1 MASFDFDN
9 YKAVGIV
16 ENIPASNHSYIHVI
30 GYCEMYSSNI
40 HRYSNE
46 EARNIFS
53 KKGRVF
59 AYMFGQ
65 KNPDLNGHC
74 VSLAVMPNE
83 KPGEGLDEYVWDW
96 SVDVIDIAS
105 PVLKI
110 VPDSLGTDGQKNYSI
125 LSNHELLNVSHDTY
139 IESNGCVYLIKA
151 NSIERMIKYWTFSDL
166 EVKCS
171 DDSVLLYNGTLYIAG
186 GLCDNS
192 GVVDI
197 TTDDQLIDWF
207 CKKILKPRWD
217 EYVSNKNYKEIESN
231 IKDVLGSVNLDSS
244 IYNSRLKRLKTL
256 NTNLQLSFENLQ
268 DISLNP
274 WFKDLLQ
281 SAVARF
287 KENYVSEVEK
297 ANEAEIK
304 RLQEEHNQLIEVEN
318 ERYKNATKD
327 SKEEFENTKI
337 QLEIQLE
344 SIKEEVTNRGNELAD
359 INAQIETKKET
370 LKQEEAKWSSIQ
382 EKKDAIIEDFG
393 VIRDVLNIQ
402 STSGLSQASSSQL
415 STMSIDLEKTA
426 SEYVQVFM
434 KRLELILQAYGVE
447 ESDAQNTTQLLAKH
461 KISITNDIRTIHS
474 ILKASGN
481 CVYMVEYVTPKWNS
495 FEDLWQNGLSML
507 VEEAK
512 NNTLVQHFLILRN
525 MNLSY
530 IPSYVQPI
538 IDIENGLCDTLCNT
552 GEKLPFN
559 LRILG
564 HVTDDSLMPI
574 NIYSL
579 EDIGCIK
586 KYQFKKRNIEI
597 SKLDLPSG
605 YLTPFSFNDLSSE
618 QGEVVSYVEEYLSED
633 E

>member
-74 VSLAVMPNE
+74 VSLAIMPNE

-171 DDSVLLYNGTLYIAG
+171 DDSVLLYNGKLYIAG

-274 WFKDLLQ
+274 WFKNLLQ

-344 SIKEEVTNRGNELAD
+344 SIKEEVTNRGNELAN

-415 STMSIDLEKTA
+415 STMNIDLENTA

-538 IDIENGLCDTLCNT
+538 IDIENGLCDTLYNT

>member
-1 MASFDFDN
+1 
-9 YKAVGIV
+9 
-16 ENIPASNHSYIHVI
+16 
-30 GYCEMYSSNI
+30 
-40 HRYSNE
+40 
-46 EARNIFS
+46 
-53 KKGRVF
+53 
-59 AYMFGQ
+59 
-65 KNPDLNGHC
+65 
-74 VSLAVMPNE
+74 MPNE

-171 DDSVLLYNGTLYIAG
+171 DDSVLLYNGKLYIAG

-244 IYNSRLKRLKTL
+244 IYNSRLKRLKTI

-574 NIYSL
+574 NIYSI

-605 YLTPFSFNDLSSE
+605 YLTPSSFNDLSSE